1 MWNLL
6 STGRKSAAWIGNS
19 GISIAL
25 CLGASAES
33 LAGEFTVFDN
43 EVFARNAGIPVH
55 EIREFQFNAPEEQYL
70 LRVHNGVDGAPVENA
85 SRILLNGQVVVSVTD
100 LQQSSPL
107 IEKPVTLAINNT
119 LIIEINDFENRG
131 LSIEIVGYDEV
142 PPEISGTVDFP
153 PNENGWYSSSPTITY
168 TCSDDLSGI
177 ESCSQPV
184 LVETEGADQEIIGT
198 AVDRAGN
205 TAEYETLISLDR
217 SAPELQSTLVP
228 PANASGWND
237 SDVLVQFACAD
248 ALSGI
253 SECPEA
259 VSLTS
264 EGDNHVVSVQAV
276 DLAGNSTFVETQ
288 VRIDKTPPQIISQLS
303 AAPGTSGWYREP
315 VTVSYQCS
323 DDLSGVASCP
333 EAVTV
338 TGEGEGVEVLAT
350 VYDVAGN
357 SAEAREIINL
367 DTTAPEISFISPHSG
382 ALLADAQPVMQLLL
396 SDNIQVDGESLVI
409 TANGENTAEC
419 TIAGNIATCGF
430 PQPLP
435 IDTEVVISASI
446 NDSAGNSAQVSLVT
460 GIDTDKDEV
469 ADYLDHCPQTTTS
482 QSVDENGCA
491 LNQLDSDDDG
501 ISDAEEIASGSN
513 PEDETSFPPV
523 LIEAFSASPTV
534 MDHKEQQVELRW
546 QVKGASTVSIGND
559 LQEEVETN
567 LASEGTL
574 AVNPKITTRYTLV
587 ATGPGGESSQELTI
601 TLDLPPPPPMW
612 TAPDI
617 PVQEKIAT
625 SLAVAEDGS
634 AYVGAFDGNF
644 YKVNSSGQ
652 VEWKLENAGVVMGK
666 AVIAG
671 DKIIVGSNFSN
682 GSHPEGLGRAFS
694 LRSDKTVVWNFD
706 TQGAVVAGPV
716 LNIDKTTAYIATY
729 YGHIYALNA
738 QTGELYWDYQLPN
751 NQKVVSS
758 PALVQQKLIVH
769 TEQNNIYALDV
780 SLSTNENRIIWEKLL
795 E

>member
-1 MWNLL
+1 M
-6 STGRKSAAWIGNS
+6 
-19 GISIAL
+19 
-25 CLGASAES
+25 
-33 LAGEFTVFDN
+33 
-43 EVFARNAGIPVH
+43 H
-55 EIREFQFNAPEEQYL
+55 EIREFQFNAPQEQYL

-85 SRILLNGQVVVSVTD
+85 SRILLNGQVVVSVSD

-142 PPEISGTVDFP
+142 PPEISGAVDFP
-153 PNENGWYSSSPTITY
+153 PNENGWYSSSPTISY

-184 LVETEGADQEIIGT
+184 LVETEGANQEIIGT

-205 TAEYETLISLDR
+205 TAEYEALISLDW

-259 VSLTS
+259 VLLAS

-276 DLAGNSTFVETQ
+276 DLAGNSASVETQ

-303 AAPGTSGWYREP
+303 ASPGTSGWYREP
-315 VTVSYQCS
+315 VTVSYQCL
-323 DDLSGVASCP
+323 DDLSGVVSCP

-338 TGEGEGVEVLAT
+338 TGEGEGGEVLAT

-357 SAEAREIINL
+357 SAEARETINL
-367 DTTAPEISFISPHSG
+367 DTTVPEISFISPHSG
-382 ALLADAQPVMQLLL
+382 AFLADAHPVVQLLL
-396 SDNIQVDGESLVI
+396 SDNIQVDGASLVI

-435 IDTEVVISASI
+435 VDAEVVITASI

-469 ADYLDHCPQTTTS
+469 ANYLDHCPQTATS

-523 LIEAFSASPTV
+523 LIETFSASPTV

-559 LQEEVETN
+559 LQEEVETD

-652 VEWKLENAGVVMGK
+652 VEWTLDDVGVVMGK
-666 AVIAG
+666 AAIGGDLVIFGANLS
-671 DKIIVGSNFSN
+671 GSASADNK
-682 GSHPEGLGRAFS
+682 GRVYAFNS
-694 LRSDKTVVWNFD
+694 GKQLVWSFD
-706 TQGAVVAGPV
+706 TEGAVVAGP
-716 LNIDKTTAYIATY
+716 LINQERTIAFVATFS
-729 YGHIYALNA
+729 
-738 QTGELYWDYQLPN
+738 GE
-751 NQKVVSS
+751 
-758 PALVQQKLIVH
+758 
-769 TEQNNIYALDV
+769 IYALDIDTGIPLWV
-780 SLSTNENRIIWEKLL
+780 YRLPDNGKIASVPALSGEKLIVNTEDNKIFAL
-795 E
+795 DSRSEVEVGRLLWSKSLNN